1 VRDPRIDLS
10 ILQRLR
16 GDSQGNETMLHNLD
30 ILRKQGEAELF
41 FFDSLLGL
49 YLGSFASQVFAAG
62 KIQTYAPDAILP
74 ASDGDKVFVLLQG
87 VLTHGAAWVSPG
99 CHLVGTI
106 AQMQVKGSAAMVW
119 VLDRDAANWRSPAA
133 AYLRTALDAALDA
146 SARAVAAATPT
157 ADLPDPTTLCDIDH
171 PEIRRRAARLSRT
184 TDEATA
190 QAIFNFVQSMPY
202 RFGNWQERASDTLA
216 RGSGMCTTKA
226 NLQVALMRAAG
237 LEAGFTEVPMVM
249 SVLGKLMPDAWLPM
263 MRPTVRHY
271 FGAVK
276 LGGRWHAADSS
287 YTDDSMRIYLES
299 IPGFDYLL
307 PAILAEGQPYS
318 PAHSHDGL
326 DIFDLEV
333 VPHLNEEMS
342 KKSRFSPVQFEALNT
357 RLDRAQGSWKQWVAV
372 DHPDLVGKADERV
385 A

>member
-1 VRDPRIDLS
+1 VRHANRFS
-10 ILQRLR
+10 ILQIAH
-16 GDSQGNETMLHNLD
+16 GDNQGNETMLHNLD
-30 ILRKQGEAELF
+30 MLRKQGQAELF

-49 YLGSFASQVFAAG
+49 YLGNLASQVFAAG
-62 KIQTYAPDAILP
+62 RIQTLAPDAIFP
-74 ASDGDKVFVLLQG
+74 ASDADRVVILLQG
-87 VLTHGAAWVSPG
+87 VLTGDAGWVSPG
-99 CHLVGTI
+99 CHLTGATQ
-106 AQMQVKGSAAMVW
+106 QMQVKGSPAMVW
-119 VLDRDAANWRSPAA
+119 VLDRQDAGWRAPASR
-133 AYLRTALDAALDA
+133 YLRDALEAALDA
-146 SARAVAAATPT
+146 SARAVAAATPP
-157 ADLPDPTTLCDIDH
+157 ADLPDVTTLCDIDH
-171 PEIRRRAARLSRT
+171 PEIRRRAARLTRT

-202 RFGNWQERASDTLA
+202 RFSNWQERASDTLA
-216 RGSGMCTTKA
+216 RGSGMCMTKA

-237 LEAGFTEVPMVM
+237 LEAGFAEVPMVM

-287 YTDDSMRIYLES
+287 YNDDSMRIYLES
-299 IPGFDYLL
+299 IPGFDFLL
-307 PAILAEGQPYS
+307 PAHLAEGAPYS

-326 DIFDLEV
+326 DMFDLDV

-342 KKSRFSPVQFEALNT
+342 KKSRFSPLQFEALNT
-357 RLDRAQGSWKQWVAV
+357 RLDRAQGSWKQWVAA
-372 DHPDLVGKADERV
+372 DHPDLVAKADERV

>member
-1 VRDPRIDLS
+1 
-10 ILQRLR
+10 
-16 GDSQGNETMLHNLD
+16 MLHNLD
-30 ILRKQGEAELF
+30 ILRKQGQAELF

-49 YLGSFASQVFAAG
+49 YLGTFAQPVFAAG
-62 KIQTYAPDAILP
+62 RIQTFLPDSAVPPLQQGML
-74 ASDGDKVFVLLQG
+74 AVLLQG
-87 VLTHGAAWVSPG
+87 VLVGPTVTLSPG
-99 CHLVGTI
+99 CHLDGPTPEMV
-106 AQMQVKGSAAMVW
+106 VKGGPAQVW
-119 VLDRDAANWRSPAA
+119 IVDRDSTAVRPLRAAIDGALTAA
-133 AYLRTALDAALDA
+133 K
-146 SARAVAAATPT
+146 RAVDAATP
-157 ADLPDPTTLCDIDH
+157 APELPDATTLCDTDH
-171 PEIRRRAARLSRT
+171 PEIRRRAARLLRT
-184 TDEATA
+184 TEEATA
-190 QAIFNFVQSMPY
+190 QAIFKFVQSMPY

-237 LEAGFTEVPMVM
+237 LEAGFSEVPMVM

-287 YTDDSMRIYLES
+287 YNDDSMRIYLES

-307 PAILAEGQPYS
+307 PAQIAQGVPYS

-326 DIFDLEV
+326 DLFDIDV

-342 KKSRFSPVQFEALNT
+342 KKSRFSAQQFEALNT
-357 RLDRAQGSWKQWVAV
+357 RLDRAQGCWRKWVAD
-372 DHPDLVGKADERV
+372 DHPDLVAPKTDERV